1 MDFVFKTEWMNAISK
16 LKPEQQAEAYSA
28 IRTIVE
34 EQSIPEGLSFEVDFL
49 LTAIYSQIVDGMD
62 IPSKRGAPKG
72 NRNAA
77 KKQIENNSET
87 IEKQIENNSETIEKQ
102 KKQIENNSE
111 TIEKQIENNSETIE
125 KQKKQIENNS
135 EAIEKQIKT
144 NKTIEKQ
151 IKTNKTIEKQKKQI
165 KTNKTIGLNC
175 FSEKEETPSSPTPPT
190 TPEEKAP
197 EEKENYDYVVAK
209 EREKP
214 TSPTATEIIPVS
226 EIEDV
231 LLGEEMWVEAMCYKY
246 NLPRDRLAVQIHT
259 IKRGWIERGQ
269 DYKTI
274 QDAKKHADSIL
285 NIRRANGEL
294 AQPPAWN
301 EFLYDLMA
309 PHIDALGYNDEIFAA
324 FGRHYMQDV
333 GNGKPFF
340 VGIPRFEEEI
350 FERMKNFKE
359 SYKPPEYEQP
369 VQSGSGSQSA

>member
-34 EQSIPEGLSFEVDFL
+34 EQSMPEGLSFEVDFL

-72 NRNAA
+72 NRNAV
-77 KKQIENNSET
+77 K
-87 IEKQIENNSETIEKQ
+87 KQIENNSETIEKQ
-102 KKQIENNSE
+102 KKQI
-111 TIEKQIENNSETIE
+111 
-125 KQKKQIENNS
+125 
-135 EAIEKQIKT
+135 KT
-144 NKTIEKQ
+144 NKTID
-151 IKTNKTIEKQKKQI
+151 
-165 KTNKTIGLNC
+165 LNC
-175 FSEKEETPSSPTPPT
+175 FSEKKETPSPPTPPT
-190 TPEEKAP
+190 TQEKKAL
-197 EEKENYDYVVAK
+197 EEKEKYDYVVAK

-231 LLGEEMWVEAMCYKY
+231 LMGEEIWVEAMCYKY
-246 NLPRDRLAVQIHT
+246 NLPRDRLAVQLHT

-269 DYKTI
+269 DFKTL
-274 QDAKKHADSIL
+274 QDAKRHADSLL

-309 PHIDALGYNDEIFAA
+309 PHIAALGYNDEIFAA

-340 VGIPRFEEEI
+340 IGIPRFEEEI
-350 FERMKNFKE
+350 YERMKNFKE
-359 SYKPPEYEQP
+359 SYKPPENEQP
-369 VQSGSGSQSA
+369 MQSGSGSQSA

>member
-1 MDFVFKTEWMNAISK
+1 MNAISK

-34 EQSIPEGLSFEVDFL
+34 EQSMPEGLSFEVDFL

-72 NRNAA
+72 NRNAV
-77 KKQIENNSET
+77 K
-87 IEKQIENNSETIEKQ
+87 KQIENNSETIEKQ
-102 KKQIENNSE
+102 KKQI
-111 TIEKQIENNSETIE
+111 
-125 KQKKQIENNS
+125 
-135 EAIEKQIKT
+135 KT
-144 NKTIEKQ
+144 NKTID
-151 IKTNKTIEKQKKQI
+151 
-165 KTNKTIGLNC
+165 LNC

-190 TPEEKAP
+190 TQEEKAP

-231 LLGEEMWVEAMCYKY
+231 LMGEDMWVEAMCYKY

-274 QDAKKHADSIL
+274 QDAKKHADSLL

-340 VGIPRFEEEI
+340 LGIPRFEEDI
-350 FERMKNFKE
+350 YERMKNFKE
-359 SYKPPEYEQP
+359 TYKPPEYEQP

>member
-34 EQSIPEGLSFEVDFL
+34 EQSIPDGLSFEVDFL

-87 IEKQIENNSETIEKQ
+87 IEKQ
-102 KKQIENNSE
+102 
-111 TIEKQIENNSETIE
+111 
-125 KQKKQIENNS
+125 
-135 EAIEKQIKT
+135 
-144 NKTIEKQ
+144 
-151 IKTNKTIEKQKKQI
+151 KKQI
-165 KTNKTIGLNC
+165 KTNKTIDLNC

-226 EIEDV
+226 EIEDI
-231 LLGEEMWVEAMCYKY
+231 LMGEEMWVEAMCYKY

-274 QDAKKHADSIL
+274 QDAKKHADSLL

-309 PHIDALGYNDEIFAA
+309 PHIDALGYDDEIFTA

-340 VGIPRFEEEI
+340 IGIPRFEEEI
-350 FERMKNFKE
+350 YERMKNFKE

>member
-1 MDFVFKTEWMNAISK
+1 M
-16 LKPEQQAEAYSA
+16 Q
-28 IRTIVE
+28 
-34 EQSIPEGLSFEVDFL
+34 
-49 LTAIYSQIVDGMD
+49 
-62 IPSKRGAPKG
+62 PKS
-72 NRNAA
+72 NRRMA
-77 KKQIENNSET
+77 NNRFTFHESWLDT
-87 IEKQIENNSETIEKQ
+87 IETLPQEAQTDALKALLNYALRGIMPAEDDAVGKLIVGLLSATIDADRQRRAGGCKGGRPKKTSQNHRLQEQ
-102 KKQIENNSE
+102 KPP
-111 TIEKQIENNSETIE
+111 
-125 KQKKQIENNS
+125 
-135 EAIEKQIKT
+135 
-144 NKTIEKQ
+144 
-151 IKTNKTIEKQKKQI
+151 
-165 KTNKTIGLNC
+165 KTIGYDTENHRLQGKKPMVSEG
-175 FSEKEETPSSPTPPT
+175 FPEKEETPSPPTPPT

-231 LLGEEMWVEAMCYKY
+231 LMGEDMWVEAMCYKY

-274 QDAKKHADSIL
+274 QDAKKHADSLL

-309 PHIDALGYNDEIFAA
+309 PHIAALGYNDEIFTA

-340 VGIPRFEEEI
+340 IGIPRFEEEI

-359 SYKPPEYEQP
+359 SYKPPENEQP
-369 VQSGSGSQSA
+369 MQPGSGSQSA

>member
-34 EQSIPEGLSFEVDFL
+34 EQSMPDGLSFEVDFL

-87 IEKQIENNSETIEKQ
+87 IEKQ
-102 KKQIENNSE
+102 
-111 TIEKQIENNSETIE
+111 
-125 KQKKQIENNS
+125 
-135 EAIEKQIKT
+135 
-144 NKTIEKQ
+144 
-151 IKTNKTIEKQKKQI
+151 KKQI
-165 KTNKTIGLNC
+165 KTNKTIDLNC

-231 LLGEEMWVEAMCYKY
+231 LMGEDMWVEAMCYKY

-274 QDAKKHADSIL
+274 QDAKKHADSLL

-309 PHIDALGYNDEIFAA
+309 PHIDALGYDDEIFTA

-340 VGIPRFEEEI
+340 IGIPRFEEEI
-350 FERMKNFKE
+350 YERMKNFKE

>member
-1 MDFVFKTEWMNAISK
+1 MNAISK

-34 EQSIPEGLSFEVDFL
+34 EQSMPEGLSFEVDFL

-72 NRNAA
+72 NRNAV
-77 KKQIENNSET
+77 K
-87 IEKQIENNSETIEKQ
+87 KQIENNSETIEKQ
-102 KKQIENNSE
+102 KKQI
-111 TIEKQIENNSETIE
+111 
-125 KQKKQIENNS
+125 
-135 EAIEKQIKT
+135 KT
-144 NKTIEKQ
+144 NKTID
-151 IKTNKTIEKQKKQI
+151 
-165 KTNKTIGLNC
+165 LNC

-231 LLGEEMWVEAMCYKY
+231 LMGEDMWVEAMCYKY

-274 QDAKKHADSIL
+274 QDAKKHADSLL

-294 AQPPAWN
+294 ARPPAWN

-309 PHIDALGYNDEIFAA
+309 PHIDALGYDDEIFTA

-340 VGIPRFEEEI
+340 IGIPRFEEEI

-359 SYKPPEYEQP
+359 SYKPPENEQP

>member
-34 EQSIPEGLSFEVDFL
+34 EQSMPDGLSFEVDFL

-87 IEKQIENNSETIEKQ
+87 IEKQKKQIENNSETIEKQIKTNKTIEKQ

-111 TIEKQIENNSETIE
+111 TIEKQ
-125 KQKKQIENNS
+125 K
-135 EAIEKQIKT
+135 
-144 NKTIEKQ
+144 KQ

-165 KTNKTIGLNC
+165 KTNKTIDLNC

-190 TPEEKAP
+190 TPEEKAL

-231 LLGEEMWVEAMCYKY
+231 LMGEDMWVEAMCYKY

-269 DYKTI
+269 DFKTL
-274 QDAKKHADSIL
+274 QDAKRHADSLL

-309 PHIDALGYNDEIFAA
+309 PHIDALGYDDEIFTA

-340 VGIPRFEEEI
+340 IGIPRFEEEI
-350 FERMKNFKE
+350 DERMKNFKE

>member
-34 EQSIPEGLSFEVDFL
+34 EQSMPEGLSFEVDFL

-72 NRNAA
+72 NRNAV
-77 KKQIENNSET
+77 K
-87 IEKQIENNSETIEKQ
+87 KQIENNSETIEKQ
-102 KKQIENNSE
+102 KKQI
-111 TIEKQIENNSETIE
+111 
-125 KQKKQIENNS
+125 
-135 EAIEKQIKT
+135 KT
-144 NKTIEKQ
+144 NKTID
-151 IKTNKTIEKQKKQI
+151 
-165 KTNKTIGLNC
+165 LNC

-197 EEKENYDYVVAK
+197 EEKKNYDYVVAK

-226 EIEDV
+226 EIEDI
-231 LLGEEMWVEAMCYKY
+231 LMGEDMWVEAMCYKY

-269 DYKTI
+269 DFKTL
-274 QDAKKHADSIL
+274 QDAKKHADSLL

-309 PHIDALGYNDEIFAA
+309 PHIAALGYNDEIFAA

-340 VGIPRFEEEI
+340 LGIPRFEEDI
-350 FERMKNFKE
+350 YERMKNFKE
-359 SYKPPEYEQP
+359 TYKPPEYEQP

>member
-1 MDFVFKTEWMNAISK
+1 MQPK
-16 LKPEQQAEAYSA
+16 L
-28 IRTIVE
+28 
-34 EQSIPEGLSFEVDFL
+34 
-49 LTAIYSQIVDGMD
+49 
-62 IPSKRGAPKG
+62 
-72 NRNAA
+72 NRRMA
-77 KKQIENNSET
+77 NNRFTFHESWLDT
-87 IEKQIENNSETIEKQ
+87 IETLPQEAQTDALKALLNYALRGIMPAEDDAVGKLIVGLLSATIEADRQRRAGGCKGGRPKKTSQNHRLQEQ
-102 KKQIENNSE
+102 KPP
-111 TIEKQIENNSETIE
+111 
-125 KQKKQIENNS
+125 
-135 EAIEKQIKT
+135 
-144 NKTIEKQ
+144 
-151 IKTNKTIEKQKKQI
+151 
-165 KTNKTIGLNC
+165 KTIGYDTENHRLQEQKPMVSEG

-190 TPEEKAP
+190 TQEEKTP

-226 EIEDV
+226 DIEDV
-231 LLGEEMWVEAMCYKY
+231 LMGEKMWVEAMCYKY

-269 DYKTI
+269 DFKTL
-274 QDAKKHADSIL
+274 QDAKKHADSLL

-340 VGIPRFEEEI
+340 IGIPRFEEDI
-350 FERMKNFKE
+350 YERMKNFKE
-359 SYKPPEYEQP
+359 TYKPPENEQP
-369 VQSGSGSQSA
+369 MQPGSGSQSA

>member
-34 EQSIPEGLSFEVDFL
+34 EQSMPEGLSFEVDFL
-49 LTAIYSQIVDGMD
+49 LTAIYSQIVDGID

-87 IEKQIENNSETIEKQ
+87 I
-102 KKQIENNSE
+102 
-111 TIEKQIENNSETIE
+111 
-125 KQKKQIENNS
+125 
-135 EAIEKQIKT
+135 
-144 NKTIEKQ
+144 
-151 IKTNKTIEKQKKQI
+151 KKQI
-165 KTNKTIGLNC
+165 KTNKTIDLNC

-190 TPEEKAP
+190 TPEEKVP

-231 LLGEEMWVEAMCYKY
+231 LMGEEIWVEAMCYKY

-269 DYKTI
+269 DYKTL
-274 QDAKKHADSIL
+274 QDAKKHADSLL

-309 PHIDALGYNDEIFAA
+309 PHIDALGYDDEIFTA

-340 VGIPRFEEEI
+340 IGIPRFEEDI

-359 SYKPPEYEQP
+359 TYKPPENEQP

>member
-1 MDFVFKTEWMNAISK
+1 M
-16 LKPEQQAEAYSA
+16 Q
-28 IRTIVE
+28 
-34 EQSIPEGLSFEVDFL
+34 
-49 LTAIYSQIVDGMD
+49 
-62 IPSKRGAPKG
+62 PKS
-72 NRNAA
+72 NRRMA
-77 KKQIENNSET
+77 NNRFTFHESWLDT
-87 IEKQIENNSETIEKQ
+87 IETLPQEAQTDALKALLNYALRGIMPAEDDAVGKLIVGLLSATIDADRQRREGGSKGGRPKKTSQNHRLQEQ
-102 KKQIENNSE
+102 KPP
-111 TIEKQIENNSETIE
+111 
-125 KQKKQIENNS
+125 
-135 EAIEKQIKT
+135 
-144 NKTIEKQ
+144 
-151 IKTNKTIEKQKKQI
+151 
-165 KTNKTIGLNC
+165 KTIGYALENHRLQEQKPMVSEG
-175 FSEKEETPSSPTPPT
+175 FPEKEETPSSPTPPT
-190 TPEEKAP
+190 TLEEKAL

-231 LLGEEMWVEAMCYKY
+231 LMGEEMWVEAMCYKY

-274 QDAKKHADSIL
+274 QDAKKHADSLL

-309 PHIDALGYNDEIFAA
+309 PHIAALGYNDEIFAA

-340 VGIPRFEEEI
+340 LGIPRFEEEI
-350 FERMKNFKE
+350 YERMKNFKE
-359 SYKPPEYEQP
+359 TYKPPEYEQP
-369 VQSGSGSQSA
+369 MQSGSGSQSA

>member
-1 MDFVFKTEWMNAISK
+1 MNAISK

-34 EQSIPEGLSFEVDFL
+34 EQSMPEGLSFEVDFL

-87 IEKQIENNSETIEKQ
+87 IEKQ
-102 KKQIENNSE
+102 
-111 TIEKQIENNSETIE
+111 
-125 KQKKQIENNS
+125 
-135 EAIEKQIKT
+135 
-144 NKTIEKQ
+144 
-151 IKTNKTIEKQKKQI
+151 KKQI
-165 KTNKTIGLNC
+165 KTNKTIDLNC

-246 NLPRDRLAVQIHT
+246 NLPRDRLAVQLHT

-269 DYKTI
+269 DFKTL
-274 QDAKKHADSIL
+274 QDAKKHADSLL

-309 PHIDALGYNDEIFAA
+309 PHIAALGYNDEIFAA

-340 VGIPRFEEEI
+340 IGIPRFEEEI

-359 SYKPPEYEQP
+359 TYKPPENEQP

>member
-1 MDFVFKTEWMNAISK
+1 MAN
-16 LKPEQQAEAYSA
+16 
-28 IRTIVE
+28 
-34 EQSIPEGLSFEVDFL
+34 
-49 LTAIYSQIVDGMD
+49 
-62 IPSKRGAPKG
+62 
-72 NRNAA
+72 NRFTFH
-77 KKQIENNSET
+77 ESWLDT
-87 IEKQIENNSETIEKQ
+87 IETLPQEAQTDALKALLNYALRGIMPAEDDAVGKLIVGLLSATIEADRQRREGGCKGGRPKKTSQNHRLQEQ
-102 KKQIENNSE
+102 KPP
-111 TIEKQIENNSETIE
+111 
-125 KQKKQIENNS
+125 
-135 EAIEKQIKT
+135 
-144 NKTIEKQ
+144 
-151 IKTNKTIEKQKKQI
+151 
-165 KTNKTIGLNC
+165 KTIGYDTENHRLQEQKPMVSEG
-175 FSEKEETPSSPTPPT
+175 FPEKEETPSPPTPPT

-231 LLGEEMWVEAMCYKY
+231 LMGEDMWVEAMCYKY

-269 DYKTI
+269 EYKTI
-274 QDAKKHADSIL
+274 QDAKKHADSLL

-294 AQPPAWN
+294 ARPPAWN

-309 PHIDALGYNDEIFAA
+309 PHIDALGYDDEIFAA

-340 VGIPRFEEEI
+340 IGIPRFEEEI

-359 SYKPPEYEQP
+359 SYKPPENEQP

>member
-1 MDFVFKTEWMNAISK
+1 MA
-16 LKPEQQAEAYSA
+16 
-28 IRTIVE
+28 
-34 EQSIPEGLSFEVDFL
+34 
-49 LTAIYSQIVDGMD
+49 
-62 IPSKRGAPKG
+62 
-72 NRNAA
+72 
-77 KKQIENNSET
+77 NNKFTFHESWLDT
-87 IEKQIENNSETIEKQ
+87 IETLPQEAQTDALKALLNYALRGIMPAEDDAVGKLIVGLLSATIEADRQRREGGCKGGRPKKTSQNHRLQEQ
-102 KKQIENNSE
+102 KPP
-111 TIEKQIENNSETIE
+111 
-125 KQKKQIENNS
+125 
-135 EAIEKQIKT
+135 
-144 NKTIEKQ
+144 
-151 IKTNKTIEKQKKQI
+151 
-165 KTNKTIGLNC
+165 KTIGYDTENHRLQEQKPMVSEG

-231 LLGEEMWVEAMCYKY
+231 LMGEDMWVEAMGYKY

-269 DYKTI
+269 DFKTL
-274 QDAKKHADSIL
+274 QDAKKHADSLL

-309 PHIDALGYNDEIFAA
+309 PHIAALGYNDEIFAA

-340 VGIPRFEEEI
+340 LGIPRFEEDI
-350 FERMKNFKE
+350 YERMKNFKE

>member
-16 LKPEQQAEAYSA
+16 LRPEQQAEAYSA
-28 IRTIVE
+28 IRSIVE
-34 EQSIPEGLSFEVDFL
+34 EQSMPEGLSFEVDFL

-62 IPSKRGAPKG
+62 IPGKRGAPKG
-72 NRNAA
+72 NRNAV

-87 IEKQIENNSETIEKQ
+87 IEKQK
-102 KKQIENNSE
+102 
-111 TIEKQIENNSETIE
+111 
-125 KQKKQIENNS
+125 
-135 EAIEKQIKT
+135 KQIKT

-151 IKTNKTIEKQKKQI
+151 IKTNKTID
-165 KTNKTIGLNC
+165 LNC
-175 FSEKEETPSSPTPPT
+175 FSEKEETPSPPTPPT
-190 TPEEKAP
+190 TQEEKAP
-197 EEKENYDYVVAK
+197 EEKENYDYVVTK

-226 EIEDV
+226 EIEDI
-231 LLGEEMWVEAMCYKY
+231 LMGEDMWVEAMCYKY

-274 QDAKKHADSIL
+274 QDAKKHADSLL

-309 PHIDALGYNDEIFAA
+309 PHIDALGYDDEIFTA

-340 VGIPRFEEEI
+340 LGIPRFEEDI
-350 FERMKNFKE
+350 YERMKNFKE

>member
-1 MDFVFKTEWMNAISK
+1 MA
-16 LKPEQQAEAYSA
+16 
-28 IRTIVE
+28 
-34 EQSIPEGLSFEVDFL
+34 
-49 LTAIYSQIVDGMD
+49 
-62 IPSKRGAPKG
+62 
-72 NRNAA
+72 
-77 KKQIENNSET
+77 NNKFTFHESWLDT
-87 IEKQIENNSETIEKQ
+87 IETLPQEAQTDALKALLNYALRGIMPAEDDAVGKLIVGLLSATIEADRQRRAGGCKGGRPKKTSQNHRLQEQ
-102 KKQIENNSE
+102 KPP
-111 TIEKQIENNSETIE
+111 
-125 KQKKQIENNS
+125 
-135 EAIEKQIKT
+135 
-144 NKTIEKQ
+144 
-151 IKTNKTIEKQKKQI
+151 
-165 KTNKTIGLNC
+165 KTIGYDTENHRLQEQKPMVSEG

-190 TPEEKAP
+190 TPEEKVP

-231 LLGEEMWVEAMCYKY
+231 LMGEDMWVEAMCYKY
-246 NLPRDRLAVQIHT
+246 NLPRDRLAVQLHT
-259 IKRGWIERGQ
+259 IKRGWIERGH
-269 DYKTI
+269 DYKTL
-274 QDAKKHADSIL
+274 QDAKRHADSLL
-285 NIRRANGEL
+285 NISRANGEL

-340 VGIPRFEEEI
+340 IGIPRFEEEI

-359 SYKPPEYEQP
+359 SYKPPENEQP

>member
-34 EQSIPEGLSFEVDFL
+34 EQSMPDGLSFEVDFL

-87 IEKQIENNSETIEKQ
+87 IEKQ
-102 KKQIENNSE
+102 
-111 TIEKQIENNSETIE
+111 
-125 KQKKQIENNS
+125 
-135 EAIEKQIKT
+135 
-144 NKTIEKQ
+144 
-151 IKTNKTIEKQKKQI
+151 KKQI
-165 KTNKTIGLNC
+165 KTNKTIDLNC

-190 TPEEKAP
+190 TPEEKAL

-231 LLGEEMWVEAMCYKY
+231 LMGEDMWVEAMCYKY

-274 QDAKKHADSIL
+274 QDAKKHADSLL

-309 PHIDALGYNDEIFAA
+309 PHIDDLGYDDEIFTA

-340 VGIPRFEEEI
+340 IGIPRFEEDI
-350 FERMKNFKE
+350 YERMKNFKE
-359 SYKPPEYEQP
+359 SYKPPENEQP

>member
-1 MDFVFKTEWMNAISK
+1 MNAISK

-34 EQSIPEGLSFEVDFL
+34 EQSMPEGLSFEVDFL

-72 NRNAA
+72 NRNAV
-77 KKQIENNSET
+77 K
-87 IEKQIENNSETIEKQ
+87 KQIENNSETIEKQ
-102 KKQIENNSE
+102 KKQI
-111 TIEKQIENNSETIE
+111 
-125 KQKKQIENNS
+125 
-135 EAIEKQIKT
+135 KT
-144 NKTIEKQ
+144 NKTID
-151 IKTNKTIEKQKKQI
+151 
-165 KTNKTIGLNC
+165 LNC

-190 TPEEKAP
+190 TQEEKVP

-231 LLGEEMWVEAMCYKY
+231 LMGEDMWVEAMCYKY

-274 QDAKKHADSIL
+274 QDAKKHADSLL

-309 PHIDALGYNDEIFAA
+309 PHIDALGYDDEVFTA

-340 VGIPRFEEEI
+340 IGIPRFEEEI

-359 SYKPPEYEQP
+359 SYKPPENEQP
-369 VQSGSGSQSA
+369 MQPGSGSQSA

>member
-16 LKPEQQAEAYSA
+16 LNPEQQAEAYSA

-34 EQSIPEGLSFEVDFL
+34 EQSMPDGLSFEVDFL

-87 IEKQIENNSETIEKQ
+87 IEKQ
-102 KKQIENNSE
+102 
-111 TIEKQIENNSETIE
+111 
-125 KQKKQIENNS
+125 
-135 EAIEKQIKT
+135 
-144 NKTIEKQ
+144 
-151 IKTNKTIEKQKKQI
+151 KKQI
-165 KTNKTIGLNC
+165 KTNKTIDLNC

-190 TPEEKAP
+190 TPEEKAL

-231 LLGEEMWVEAMCYKY
+231 LMGEDMWVEAMCYKY

-274 QDAKKHADSIL
+274 QDAKRHADSLL

-309 PHIDALGYNDEIFAA
+309 PHIDDLGYDDEIFTA

-340 VGIPRFEEEI
+340 IGIPRFEEEI
-350 FERMKNFKE
+350 YERMKNFKE

>member
-1 MDFVFKTEWMNAISK
+1 MQPKSNKKTMANKFTFHESW
-16 LKPEQQAEAYSA
+16 L
-28 IRTIVE
+28 
-34 EQSIPEGLSFEVDFL
+34 D
-49 LTAIYSQIVDGMD
+49 
-62 IPSKRGAPKG
+62 
-72 NRNAA
+72 
-77 KKQIENNSET
+77 T
-87 IEKQIENNSETIEKQ
+87 IETLPQEAQTGALKALLNYALRGIMPAEDDAVGKLIVGLLSATIEADRQRRAGGCKGGRPKKTSQNHRLQEQ
-102 KKQIENNSE
+102 KPP
-111 TIEKQIENNSETIE
+111 
-125 KQKKQIENNS
+125 
-135 EAIEKQIKT
+135 
-144 NKTIEKQ
+144 
-151 IKTNKTIEKQKKQI
+151 
-165 KTNKTIGLNC
+165 KTIGYETENHRLQEQKPMVSEG
-175 FSEKEETPSSPTPPT
+175 FPEKEETPSSPTPPT
-190 TPEEKAP
+190 TPEEKAL

-231 LLGEEMWVEAMCYKY
+231 LMGEDMWVEAMCYKY

-274 QDAKKHADSIL
+274 QDAKRHADSLL

-309 PHIDALGYNDEIFAA
+309 PHIDDLGYDDEIFAA

-340 VGIPRFEEEI
+340 IGIPRFEEEI

-359 SYKPPEYEQP
+359 SYKPPENEQP

>member
-1 MDFVFKTEWMNAISK
+1 MNAISK

-34 EQSIPEGLSFEVDFL
+34 EQSMPEGLSFEVDFL

-72 NRNAA
+72 NRNAV
-77 KKQIENNSET
+77 K
-87 IEKQIENNSETIEKQ
+87 KQIENNSETIEKQ
-102 KKQIENNSE
+102 KKQI
-111 TIEKQIENNSETIE
+111 
-125 KQKKQIENNS
+125 
-135 EAIEKQIKT
+135 KT
-144 NKTIEKQ
+144 NKTID
-151 IKTNKTIEKQKKQI
+151 
-165 KTNKTIGLNC
+165 LNC

-190 TPEEKAP
+190 TQEEKAP

-214 TSPTATEIIPVS
+214 TSPTTTEIIPVS

-274 QDAKKHADSIL
+274 QDAKKHADSLL

-340 VGIPRFEEEI
+340 IGIPRFEEEI

-359 SYKPPEYEQP
+359 TYKPPENEQP

>member
-16 LKPEQQAEAYSA
+16 LRPEQQAEAYSA
-28 IRTIVE
+28 IRSIVE
-34 EQSIPEGLSFEVDFL
+34 EQSMPEGLSFEVDFL

-62 IPSKRGAPKG
+62 IPGKRGAPKG

-87 IEKQIENNSETIEKQ
+87 IEKQ
-102 KKQIENNSE
+102 
-111 TIEKQIENNSETIE
+111 
-125 KQKKQIENNS
+125 
-135 EAIEKQIKT
+135 
-144 NKTIEKQ
+144 
-151 IKTNKTIEKQKKQI
+151 KKQI
-165 KTNKTIGLNC
+165 KTNKTIDLNC

-190 TPEEKAP
+190 TPEEKAL

-231 LLGEEMWVEAMCYKY
+231 LMGEDMWVEAMCYKY

-274 QDAKKHADSIL
+274 QDAKKHADSLL

-309 PHIDALGYNDEIFAA
+309 PHIDDLGYDDEIFTA

-340 VGIPRFEEEI
+340 IGIPRFEEEI

>member
-1 MDFVFKTEWMNAISK
+1 MDFVLKTEWMNAISK

-34 EQSIPEGLSFEVDFL
+34 EQSMPEGLSFEVDFL

-87 IEKQIENNSETIEKQ
+87 IEKQ
-102 KKQIENNSE
+102 
-111 TIEKQIENNSETIE
+111 
-125 KQKKQIENNS
+125 
-135 EAIEKQIKT
+135 
-144 NKTIEKQ
+144 
-151 IKTNKTIEKQKKQI
+151 KKQI
-165 KTNKTIGLNC
+165 KTNKTIDLNC
-175 FSEKEETPSSPTPPT
+175 FSEKEETPSPPTPPT
-190 TPEEKAP
+190 TPEEKVP

-231 LLGEEMWVEAMCYKY
+231 LMGEDMWVEAMSYKY

-269 DYKTI
+269 DFKTL
-274 QDAKKHADSIL
+274 QDAKKHADSLL

-309 PHIDALGYNDEIFAA
+309 PHIAALGYNDEIFAA

-340 VGIPRFEEEI
+340 LGIPRFEEDI
-350 FERMKNFKE
+350 YERMKNFKE
-359 SYKPPEYEQP
+359 TYKPPEYEQP
-369 VQSGSGSQSA
+369 MQSGSGSQSA

>member
-1 MDFVFKTEWMNAISK
+1 MAN
-16 LKPEQQAEAYSA
+16 
-28 IRTIVE
+28 
-34 EQSIPEGLSFEVDFL
+34 
-49 LTAIYSQIVDGMD
+49 
-62 IPSKRGAPKG
+62 
-72 NRNAA
+72 NRFTFH
-77 KKQIENNSET
+77 ESWLDT
-87 IEKQIENNSETIEKQ
+87 IETLPQEAQTDALKALLNYALRGIMPAEDDAVGKLIVGLLSATIEADRQRREGGSKGGRPKKTSQNHRLQEQ
-102 KKQIENNSE
+102 KPMVSE
-111 TIEKQIENNSETIE
+111 
-125 KQKKQIENNS
+125 
-135 EAIEKQIKT
+135 
-144 NKTIEKQ
+144 
-151 IKTNKTIEKQKKQI
+151 
-165 KTNKTIGLNC
+165 G

-231 LLGEEMWVEAMCYKY
+231 LMGEDMWVEAMCYKY

-274 QDAKKHADSIL
+274 QDAKKHADSLL

-340 VGIPRFEEEI
+340 IGIPRFEEEI

>member
-34 EQSIPEGLSFEVDFL
+34 EQSMPEGLSFEVDFL

-72 NRNAA
+72 NRNAV
-77 KKQIENNSET
+77 K
-87 IEKQIENNSETIEKQ
+87 KQIENNSETIEKQ
-102 KKQIENNSE
+102 KKQI
-111 TIEKQIENNSETIE
+111 
-125 KQKKQIENNS
+125 
-135 EAIEKQIKT
+135 KT
-144 NKTIEKQ
+144 NKTID
-151 IKTNKTIEKQKKQI
+151 
-165 KTNKTIGLNC
+165 LNC

-190 TPEEKAP
+190 TQEEKAP

-231 LLGEEMWVEAMCYKY
+231 LMGEDMWVEAMCYKY

-269 DYKTI
+269 DYKTL
-274 QDAKKHADSIL
+274 QDAKKHADSLL

-309 PHIDALGYNDEIFAA
+309 PHIDALGYDDEIFTA

-340 VGIPRFEEEI
+340 IGIPRFEEEI

-359 SYKPPEYEQP
+359 SYKPPENEQP

>member
-34 EQSIPEGLSFEVDFL
+34 EQSMPDGLSFEVDFL

-77 KKQIENNSET
+77 KKQIENNSG
-87 IEKQIENNSETIEKQ
+87 
-102 KKQIENNSE
+102 
-111 TIEKQIENNSETIE
+111 
-125 KQKKQIENNS
+125 
-135 EAIEKQIKT
+135 
-144 NKTIEKQ
+144 
-151 IKTNKTIEKQKKQI
+151 TIEKQKKQI
-165 KTNKTIGLNC
+165 KTNKTIDLNC
-175 FSEKEETPSSPTPPT
+175 FLKKEETPSSPTPPT
-190 TPEEKAP
+190 TPEEKAL

-231 LLGEEMWVEAMCYKY
+231 LMGEDMWVEAMCYKY

-274 QDAKKHADSIL
+274 QDAKKHADSLL

-340 VGIPRFEEEI
+340 IGIPRFEEEI
-350 FERMKNFKE
+350 YERMKNFKE
-359 SYKPPEYEQP
+359 SYKPPEYELP

>member
-34 EQSIPEGLSFEVDFL
+34 EQSMPEGLSFEVDFL

-87 IEKQIENNSETIEKQ
+87 IDLNCFSEKEETPSPPTPPTTPEEKQI
-102 KKQIENNSE
+102 
-111 TIEKQIENNSETIE
+111 
-125 KQKKQIENNS
+125 
-135 EAIEKQIKT
+135 
-144 NKTIEKQ
+144 
-151 IKTNKTIEKQKKQI
+151 KTIEKQKKQI
-165 KTNKTIGLNC
+165 KTNKTIDLNC
-175 FSEKEETPSSPTPPT
+175 FSEKEETPSPPTPPT
-190 TPEEKAP
+190 TPEEKVP

-231 LLGEEMWVEAMCYKY
+231 LMGEDMWVEAMCYKY
-246 NLPRDRLAVQIHT
+246 NLLRDRLAVQIHT

-269 DYKTI
+269 DFKTL
-274 QDAKKHADSIL
+274 QDAKKHADSLL

-309 PHIDALGYNDEIFAA
+309 PHIAALGYDDEIFTA

-340 VGIPRFEEEI
+340 LGIPRFEEDI
-350 FERMKNFKE
+350 YERMKNFKE
-359 SYKPPEYEQP
+359 TYKPPENEQP
-369 VQSGSGSQSA
+369 MQPGSGSQFA

>member
-34 EQSIPEGLSFEVDFL
+34 EQSMPEGLSFEVDFL

-87 IEKQIENNSETIEKQ
+87 IEKQ
-102 KKQIENNSE
+102 
-111 TIEKQIENNSETIE
+111 
-125 KQKKQIENNS
+125 
-135 EAIEKQIKT
+135 
-144 NKTIEKQ
+144 
-151 IKTNKTIEKQKKQI
+151 KKQI
-165 KTNKTIGLNC
+165 KTNKTIDLNC
-175 FSEKEETPSSPTPPT
+175 FSEKEETPSPPTPPT
-190 TPEEKAP
+190 TPEEKVP
-197 EEKENYDYVVAK
+197 EEKENYDYVVVK

-231 LLGEEMWVEAMCYKY
+231 LMGEDMWVEAMCYKY
-246 NLPRDRLAVQIHT
+246 NLPRDRLAVQLHT

-269 DYKTI
+269 DFKTL
-274 QDAKKHADSIL
+274 QDAKKHADSLL

-309 PHIDALGYNDEIFAA
+309 PHIDALGYDDEIFTA

-340 VGIPRFEEEI
+340 IGIPRFEEEI
-350 FERMKNFKE
+350 LERMKNFKE

-369 VQSGSGSQSA
+369 MQPGSGSQSA

>member
-1 MDFVFKTEWMNAISK
+1 MTMQPKLNRRMNRFTFHESW
-16 LKPEQQAEAYSA
+16 L
-28 IRTIVE
+28 
-34 EQSIPEGLSFEVDFL
+34 D
-49 LTAIYSQIVDGMD
+49 
-62 IPSKRGAPKG
+62 
-72 NRNAA
+72 
-77 KKQIENNSET
+77 T
-87 IEKQIENNSETIEKQ
+87 IETLPQEAQTDALKALLNYALRGIMPAEDDAVGKLIVGLLSATIEADKQ
-102 KKQIENNSE
+102 RRAGGCKGGRPKKTSQNHRLQE
-111 TIEKQIENNSETIE
+111 
-125 KQKKQIENNS
+125 QKPP
-135 EAIEKQIKT
+135 
-144 NKTIEKQ
+144 
-151 IKTNKTIEKQKKQI
+151 
-165 KTNKTIGLNC
+165 KTIGYDTENHRLQEQKPMVSEG

-190 TPEEKAP
+190 TQEEKVP
-197 EEKENYDYVVAK
+197 KEKENYDYVVAK
-209 EREKP
+209 EIEKP

-231 LLGEEMWVEAMCYKY
+231 LMGEDMWVEAMCYKY

-274 QDAKKHADSIL
+274 QDAKKHADSLL

-309 PHIDALGYNDEIFAA
+309 PHIDALGYDDEIFTA

-340 VGIPRFEEEI
+340 IGIPRFEEEI

>member
-1 MDFVFKTEWMNAISK
+1 MNAISK

-34 EQSIPEGLSFEVDFL
+34 EQSMPEGLSFEVDFL

-87 IEKQIENNSETIEKQ
+87 IEKQ
-102 KKQIENNSE
+102 
-111 TIEKQIENNSETIE
+111 
-125 KQKKQIENNS
+125 
-135 EAIEKQIKT
+135 
-144 NKTIEKQ
+144 
-151 IKTNKTIEKQKKQI
+151 KKQI
-165 KTNKTIGLNC
+165 KTNKTIDLNC
-175 FSEKEETPSSPTPPT
+175 FSEKEETPSPPTPPT
-190 TPEEKAP
+190 TPEEKVP

-231 LLGEEMWVEAMCYKY
+231 LMGEDMWVEAMCYKY
-246 NLPRDRLAVQIHT
+246 NLPRDRLAVQLHT

-269 DYKTI
+269 DFKTL
-274 QDAKKHADSIL
+274 QDAKKHADSLL

-309 PHIDALGYNDEIFAA
+309 PHIDALGYDDEIFTA

-340 VGIPRFEEEI
+340 IGIPRFEEDI
-350 FERMKNFKE
+350 YERMKNFKE
-359 SYKPPEYEQP
+359 TYKPPEYEQP
-369 VQSGSGSQSA
+369 MQSGSGSQSA

>member
-34 EQSIPEGLSFEVDFL
+34 EQSMPEGLSFEVDFL

-87 IEKQIENNSETIEKQ
+87 IEKQ
-102 KKQIENNSE
+102 
-111 TIEKQIENNSETIE
+111 
-125 KQKKQIENNS
+125 
-135 EAIEKQIKT
+135 
-144 NKTIEKQ
+144 
-151 IKTNKTIEKQKKQI
+151 KKQI
-165 KTNKTIGLNC
+165 KTNKTIDLNC
-175 FSEKEETPSSPTPPT
+175 FSEKEETPSPPTPPT
-190 TPEEKAP
+190 TPEEKVP

-231 LLGEEMWVEAMCYKY
+231 LMGEDMWVEAMCYKY
-246 NLPRDRLAVQIHT
+246 NLPRDRLAVQLHT

-269 DYKTI
+269 DFKTL
-274 QDAKKHADSIL
+274 QDAKKHADSLL

-294 AQPPAWN
+294 ARPPAWN

-309 PHIDALGYNDEIFAA
+309 PHIDALGYDDEIFTA

-340 VGIPRFEEEI
+340 IGIPRFEEEI

>member
-1 MDFVFKTEWMNAISK
+1 MNAISK

-34 EQSIPEGLSFEVDFL
+34 EQSMPEGLSFEVDFL

-87 IEKQIENNSETIEKQ
+87 IEKQ
-102 KKQIENNSE
+102 
-111 TIEKQIENNSETIE
+111 
-125 KQKKQIENNS
+125 
-135 EAIEKQIKT
+135 
-144 NKTIEKQ
+144 
-151 IKTNKTIEKQKKQI
+151 KKQI
-165 KTNKTIGLNC
+165 KTNKTIDLNC
-175 FSEKEETPSSPTPPT
+175 FSEKEETPSPPTPPT
-190 TPEEKAP
+190 TPEEKVP

-269 DYKTI
+269 DFKTL
-274 QDAKKHADSIL
+274 QDAKRHADSLL

-294 AQPPAWN
+294 ARPPAWN

-309 PHIDALGYNDEIFAA
+309 PHIAALGYNDEIFAA

-340 VGIPRFEEEI
+340 LGIPRFEEDI
-350 FERMKNFKE
+350 YERMKNFKE
-359 SYKPPEYEQP
+359 TYKPPENEQP
-369 VQSGSGSQSA
+369 MQPGSGSQSA

>member
-1 MDFVFKTEWMNAISK
+1 MNAISK

-34 EQSIPEGLSFEVDFL
+34 EQSMPEGLSFEVDFL

-87 IEKQIENNSETIEKQ
+87 IEKQI
-102 KKQIENNSE
+102 
-111 TIEKQIENNSETIE
+111 
-125 KQKKQIENNS
+125 
-135 EAIEKQIKT
+135 KT
-144 NKTIEKQ
+144 NE
-151 IKTNKTIEKQKKQI
+151 TIEKQKKQI
-165 KTNKTIGLNC
+165 KTNKTIDLNC

-231 LLGEEMWVEAMCYKY
+231 LMGEDMWVEAMCYKY

-269 DYKTI
+269 DFKTL
-274 QDAKKHADSIL
+274 QDAKRHADSLL

-309 PHIDALGYNDEIFAA
+309 PHIDALGYDDEIFTA

-340 VGIPRFEEEI
+340 IGIPRFEEEI
-350 FERMKNFKE
+350 YERMKNFKE

-369 VQSGSGSQSA
+369 MQPGSGSQSA

>member
-34 EQSIPEGLSFEVDFL
+34 EQSMPDGLSFEVDFL

-87 IEKQIENNSETIEKQ
+87 IEKQ

-111 TIEKQIENNSETIE
+111 TIEKQ
-125 KQKKQIENNS
+125 K
-135 EAIEKQIKT
+135 
-144 NKTIEKQ
+144 KQ

-165 KTNKTIGLNC
+165 KTNKTIDLNC

-190 TPEEKAP
+190 TPEEKAL

-231 LLGEEMWVEAMCYKY
+231 LMGEDMWVEAMCYKY

-269 DYKTI
+269 DFKTL
-274 QDAKKHADSIL
+274 QDAKRHADSLL

-309 PHIDALGYNDEIFAA
+309 PHIDALGYDDEIFTA

-340 VGIPRFEEEI
+340 IGIPRFEEEI
-350 FERMKNFKE
+350 DERMKNFKE

>member
-1 MDFVFKTEWMNAISK
+1 MDFVFKTEWINAISK
-16 LKPEQQAEAYSA
+16 LKPKQQAEAYSA

-34 EQSIPEGLSFEVDFL
+34 EQSMPEGLSFEVDFL

-72 NRNAA
+72 NRNAV
-77 KKQIENNSET
+77 K
-87 IEKQIENNSETIEKQ
+87 KQIENNSETIEKQ
-102 KKQIENNSE
+102 KKQI
-111 TIEKQIENNSETIE
+111 
-125 KQKKQIENNS
+125 
-135 EAIEKQIKT
+135 KT
-144 NKTIEKQ
+144 NKTID
-151 IKTNKTIEKQKKQI
+151 
-165 KTNKTIGLNC
+165 LNC

-190 TPEEKAP
+190 TPEEKAL

-214 TSPTATEIIPVS
+214 TSPTATEIIPMS

-231 LLGEEMWVEAMCYKY
+231 LLGEEIWVEAMCYKY
-246 NLPRDRLAVQIHT
+246 NLTRDRLAVQLHT

-269 DYKTI
+269 DFKTL
-274 QDAKKHADSIL
+274 QDAKRHADSLL

-309 PHIDALGYNDEIFAA
+309 PHIAALGYNDEIFAA

-340 VGIPRFEEEI
+340 LGIPRFEEDI
-350 FERMKNFKE
+350 YERMKNFKE
-359 SYKPPEYEQP
+359 TYKPPEYEQP
-369 VQSGSGSQSA
+369 MQSGSGSQSA

>member
-34 EQSIPEGLSFEVDFL
+34 EQSMPDGLSFEVDFL

-87 IEKQIENNSETIEKQ
+87 IEKQ
-102 KKQIENNSE
+102 
-111 TIEKQIENNSETIE
+111 
-125 KQKKQIENNS
+125 
-135 EAIEKQIKT
+135 
-144 NKTIEKQ
+144 
-151 IKTNKTIEKQKKQI
+151 KKQI
-165 KTNKTIGLNC
+165 KTNKTIDLNC

-190 TPEEKAP
+190 TPEEKAL

-231 LLGEEMWVEAMCYKY
+231 LMGEDMWVEAMCYKY

-274 QDAKKHADSIL
+274 QDAKRHADSLL

-309 PHIDALGYNDEIFAA
+309 PHIDDLGYDDEIFAA

-333 GNGKPFF
+333 GNGKPLFI
-340 VGIPRFEEEI
+340 GIPRFEEEI
-350 FERMKNFKE
+350 YERMKNFKE
-359 SYKPPEYEQP
+359 SYKPPENEQP
-369 VQSGSGSQSA
+369 VQSGSGGQSA